1 MRRVPPPPA
10 SGKSCRIQPEQVAG
24 VLAPWRS
31 VTTGMRRHEAYR
43 FRSPPTQ
50 HPARR
55 EAGGDSRPIGSASG
69 GPEGGDRPDHVS
81 SEMSSHSSSETIH
94 SRIAE
99 LRGRHQPIGRFL
111 PSEIQRRERGRSGSV
126 TEDRQQPHNRI
137 PGSETGR
144 QATGGRNPDTRSGG
158 SGTNGAT
165 AQTPSRSRRT
175 RRSSPATKRLG
186 VRC

>member
-1 MRRVPPPPA
+1 MLRNRLVA
-10 SGKSCRIQPEQVAG
+10 KSAGITRGSQFATVRDRTSGADPGGSDRSSGTDP
-24 VLAPWRS
+24 VL
-31 VTTGMRRHEAYR
+31 
-43 FRSPPTQ
+43 TQ
-50 HPARR
+50 HRARQETR
-55 EAGGDSRPIGSASG
+55 RDFRPIRSASG
-69 GPEGGDRPDHVS
+69 GSEGGDRPDHVS
-81 SEMSSHSSSETIH
+81 SGMSSHSSSETIH

-144 QATGGRNPDTRSGG
+144 QATGGRNLDTRSGG